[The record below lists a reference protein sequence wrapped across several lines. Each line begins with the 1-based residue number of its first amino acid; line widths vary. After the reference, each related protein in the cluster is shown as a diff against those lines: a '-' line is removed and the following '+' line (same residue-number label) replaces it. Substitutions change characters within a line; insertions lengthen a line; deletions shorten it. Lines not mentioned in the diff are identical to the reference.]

1 MMKKLVRASLAVIV
15 VAGMTTIGSAAES
28 LATNAVFKSHCAM
41 CHGPNGEGKAALKT
55 KPMKEAAAKSDA
67 ELTNIIENGIPG
79 TSMKG
84 YKGKL
89 TEAQVKELVESIKA
103 QK

>member
-1 MMKKLVRASLAVIV
+1 MKKALKASLAVLV
-15 VAGMTTIGSAAES
+15 VAGMTTIVSAADLS
-28 LATNAVFKSHCAM
+28 SNATYKSKCAM
-41 CHGPNGEGKAALKT
+41 CHGANGEGKAALKT

-89 TEAQVKELVESIKA
+89 TEAQVKELVTSIKA
-103 QK
+103 TK

>member
-1 MMKKLVRASLAVIV
+1 MKKLFKASLAVMV
-15 VAGMTTIGSAAES
+15 VAGLTTIGSAADLS
-28 LATNAVFKSHCAM
+28 SNATYKAKCAM

-55 KPMKEAAAKSDA
+55 KPLKEAASKSEAD
-67 ELTNIIENGIPG
+67 LMKTIENGIPN

-89 TEAQVKELVESIKA
+89 TDAQIKELVENIKG